1 MKRFNGT
8 TDGRGAALVLMA
20 QYKGDA
26 EVNKRCEQAKKEL
39 SRLYYKRNEQVYLFS
54 KFAAKLQEIFTT
66 IAELDQAW
74 PERDQVQTMLER
86 MQVEHHPQL
95 INFQMTA
102 STPKQSHRQCKFYI
116 LINLTRTATSQQ
128 RRYNASRETQVN
140 FAGTERSSK
149 RTQRKR

>member
-26 EVNKRCEQAKKEL
+26 EVNKRCEQ
-39 SRLYYKRNEQVYLFS
+39 YLFS